1 MDPSVYEAAES
12 GDVGFFRRA
21 DASIDLLYQKTPTHN
36 SIFHIAAEYKQIHFF
51 RDVID
56 DPSLLFWA
64 PNKKGNTPLHVA
76 ARVGCDEIVK
86 LLIEHAKK
94 LLHIEGDE
102 ERGPTNGEANKLLR
116 MTNFQEDTAL
126 HVAARCGHVEVVN
139 LLMAEDPGLCCLINF
154 SKESPLFL
162 ATRHGFPLVARS
174 IVNECPI
181 SPSFRGFN
189 GVTTLH
195 VAVTYMDEEW
205 KGIVETMVSKYRD
218 IIKRVDDVLGWTA
231 LHYAAFR
238 GNLEATQLLMQRD
251 SSISYI
257 LDKSRMSALH
267 VAAYAGH
274 TDVMEEMIR
283 RRPDICDMVNHY
295 GQTALHAA
303 VLGGRTN
310 VITYSLNMSK
320 LAVLINEADV
330 DGNTPLHLA
339 AIKKNPEI
347 IRALTDDPRV
357 DKIATNGKF
366 SQAYNICLS
375 QNIGEQEI
383 FGGSS
388 PRVLDNLGSSIGLP
402 YFHGQIRRDFWNVPE
417 KDTIEGEKEHEQRRG
432 STLIISTFL
441 AGITFAATFVDTG
454 ALRSNGKR
462 MELLE
467 FYFLNLLSLS
477 SSFVVIYNEIVNKN
491 LVMSTRSA
499 SKLTRLS
506 VSAMLVANIV
516 WLSATLHGDTKL
528 SLLKR
533 VDSIVGNIACLLCFF
548 FLPELT
554 EALSMKV
561 KQRQLY
567 NRGFSFSVWHVLAN
581 IRKKFQKQH
590 AL

>member
-21 DASIDLLYQKTPTHN
+21 DASIDLLRQKTPTHN

-51 RDVID
+51 RDVLD

-94 LLHIEGDE
+94 LLHIEGADE

-154 SKESPLFL
+154 NKESPLFL
-162 ATRHGFPLVARS
+162 ATRDGFPLVARS
-174 IVNECPI
+174 IVNQCPI

-205 KGIVETMVSKYRD
+205 KGIVETMVSKYPD
-218 IIKRVDDVLGWTA
+218 IIKKVDDALGWTC
-231 LHYAAFR
+231 LHYAAFG

-251 SSISYI
+251 SSVSYS
-257 LDKSRMSALH
+257 LDKSGMSALH

-283 RRPDICDMVNHY
+283 CRPDICDLVNHY

-303 VLGGRTN
+303 VLGGRIN
-310 VITYSLNMSK
+310 VIMYSLNMPK

-347 IRALTDDPRV
+347 IRALTGDPRV

-366 SQAYNICLS
+366 SQAYDICLS

-383 FGGSS
+383 FGSSS
-388 PRVLDNLGSSIGLP
+388 PRVLDNLSSSIGLP

-432 STLIISTFL
+432 SRLLIATVV

-454 ALRSNGKR
+454 ASGSNGKR
-462 MELLE
+462 
-467 FYFLNLLSLS
+467 
-477 SSFVVIYNEIVNKN
+477 ID
-491 LVMSTRSA
+491 RQ
-499 SKLTRLS
+499 KLGD
-506 VSAMLVANIV
+506 AN
-516 WLSATLHGDTKL
+516 
-528 SLLKR
+528 
-533 VDSIVGNIACLLCFF
+533 
-548 FLPELT
+548 P
-554 EALSMKV
+554 
-561 KQRQLY
+561 
-567 NRGFSFSVWHVLAN
+567 FSFKVHSAFCLSNVSSKCCVVFCNAARRHQIESA
-581 IRKKFQKQH
+581 RKCKVYN
-590 AL
+590 L

>member
-21 DASIDLLYQKTPTHN
+21 DASIDLLCQKTPAHN

-51 RDVID
+51 RDVLD

-94 LLHIEGDE
+94 LLHIEGADE
-102 ERGPTNGEANKLLR
+102 ERGPSNGEANKLLR

-154 SKESPLFL
+154 NKEFPLFL

-174 IVNECPI
+174 ILNECPI
-181 SPSFRGFN
+181 SPSFKGFN
-189 GVTTLH
+189 DVTTLH

-205 KGIVETMVSKYRD
+205 KGIVETMVSKYPD
-218 IIKRVDDVLGWTA
+218 IIKRVDDALGWTS
-231 LHYAAFR
+231 LHYAAFG

-251 SSISYI
+251 SSVSYI
-257 LDKSRMSALH
+257 LDKSGMSALH

-283 RRPDICDMVNHY
+283 
-295 GQTALHAA
+295 T
-303 VLGGRTN
+303 
-310 VITYSLNMSK
+310 K
-320 LAVLINEADV
+320 NEADV

-347 IRALTDDPRV
+347 IRALTGDPRV
-357 DKIATNGKF
+357 DKIATNRKF
-366 SQAYNICLS
+366 SQAYDICLS
-375 QNIGEQEI
+375 QDIGEQEI
-383 FGGSS
+383 FGSSS

-432 STLIISTFL
+432 SRLLIATVV

-454 ALRSNGKR
+454 ASGSNGR
-462 MELLE
+462 RIELKV
-467 FYFLNLLSLS
+467 FYFLNLLSFF
-477 SSFVVIYNEIVNKN
+477 SSFFVIYNETVGKN
-491 LVMSTRSA
+491 LVMPTRSA

-506 VSAMLVANIV
+506 ASAMLAANSA
-516 WLSATLHGDTKL
+516 WLSATQKGDTKQ
-528 SLLKR
+528 SLRGSVKFIMSKTFL
-533 VDSIVGNIACLLCFF
+533 VIYLY
-548 FLPELT
+548 FLPEFA
-554 EALSMKV
+554 EALRMKE

-567 NRGFSFSVWHVLAN
+567 NRGFSFSVWYVLAY

-590 AL
+590 AS